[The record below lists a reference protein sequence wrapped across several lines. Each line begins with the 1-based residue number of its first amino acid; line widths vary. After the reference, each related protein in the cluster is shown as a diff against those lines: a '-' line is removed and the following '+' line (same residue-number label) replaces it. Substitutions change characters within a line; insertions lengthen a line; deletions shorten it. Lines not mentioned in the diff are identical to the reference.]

1 MARNSAVQA
10 VCLVLLVLSGQAAA
24 FQLSPMHS
32 ARNALAKKAVAP
44 TLRQPHQAGFSLQP
58 RAPAARGLRTAVAQ
72 VAPDVVPNDMDEGIY
87 TFNKVVIDTVY
98 EIICFL
104 YPVTGGPRDFAVNQT
119 PQFRCK
125 PLRCK
130 PPSNPQSSTLNP
142 QPNP

>member
-87 TFNKVVIDTVY
+87 TFNKVGAVLQDVCDPTS
-98 EIICFL
+98 
-104 YPVTGGPRDFAVNQT
+104 GPGALCQNATRAHILS
-119 PQFRCK
+119 RCV
-125 PLRCK
+125 
-130 PPSNPQSSTLNP
+130 
-142 QPNP
+142 